1 MKKCK
6 IIEDVD
12 WK

>member
-6 IIEDVD
+6 
-12 WK
+12 

>member
-6 IIEDVD
+6 S
-12 WK
+12 